1 MMNANSKNI
10 DILGDHSQEIDTKI
24 DSTTNA
30 LNTNVATSQKS
41 VETSETMAV
50 KINEII
56 AKVSEMSTLSEHNQN
71 EIKQVA
77 SIANDLYLS
86 ATNLNAQLG
95 HFKS

>member
-1 MMNANSKNI
+1 
-10 DILGDHSQEIDTKI
+10 
-24 DSTTNA
+24 
-30 LNTNVATSQKS
+30 
-41 VETSETMAV
+41 MAV

-56 AKVSEMSTLSEHNQN
+56 AKVSEMSNLSENNQN

-77 SIANDLYLS
+77 GIANDLYNA